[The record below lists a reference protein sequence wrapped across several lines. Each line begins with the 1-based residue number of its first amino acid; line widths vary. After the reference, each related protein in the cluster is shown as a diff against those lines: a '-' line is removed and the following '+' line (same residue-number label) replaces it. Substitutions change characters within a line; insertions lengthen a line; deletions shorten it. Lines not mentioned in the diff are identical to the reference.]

1 MIALID
7 ITISSNQSVEV
18 STQKIPQEIQIINL
32 PRQDIP
38 ISLNESQNVDIL
50 NANPYQK
57 IDVVTPWTTREEYR
71 ELKVAID
78 SKVPVALSL
87 LPQAESESFATS
99 KLRNASKIYVD
110 IAGKPSFATMEQVKE
125 LNTKTI
131 FVDGLTDKKIQT
143 LSNEDIILL
152 REE

>member
-7 ITISSNQSVEV
+7 IKISSNQSVEV

-78 SKVPVALSL
+78 SKVPKALSL
-87 LPQAESESFATS
+87 LPQAENESFATS

-110 IAGKPSFATMEQVKE
+110 IAGNASFATMEQVKE

>member
-18 STQKIPQEIQIINL
+18 STQKITQEIQIINL